1 MKTKTKTKTE
11 ASGERCAQPEECG
24 YEGRPRGQ
32 VSSPCH
38 AHLGQHS
45 WKWWLELPMLST
57 VLLQSLSAS
66 TSLPLLRTWGW
77 MHSNFY
83 KYTCEVLTSRVLT
96 EQPAQSCKGW
106 VLLPFLVCGSG
117 QAFLPSLAL
126 VYKVGVIIV
135 ALLTHR
141 ILEVMNSKPFV
152 LQVKQQL
159 GRDLQRSD
167 TWPEVEP
174 GIKSSLPD
182 FQFIQ
187 M

>member
-1 MKTKTKTKTE
+1 
-11 ASGERCAQPEECG
+11 
-24 YEGRPRGQ
+24 
-32 VSSPCH
+32 
-38 AHLGQHS
+38 
-45 WKWWLELPMLST
+45 
-57 VLLQSLSAS
+57 
-66 TSLPLLRTWGW
+66 

-83 KYTCEVLTSRVLT
+83 KYTCEVLTSCGLT

-106 VLLPFLVCGSG
+106 VLLLFLVCGSG